1 MQSKLSRRDLL
12 RASAVAGGP
21 LLMGFAPG
29 FWDSLLANHYQREDP
44 FAGGKQ
50 TGTVE
55 FVNEGRVPLDA
66 AQDTELDGRLYTD
79 LSLPGATDA
88 VTLTERF
95 YIRTRASDL
104 LPGPSSWQIRV
115 NGLAGKAVNLE
126 VESLRKLAKPMGLH
140 VMECAGNVR
149 LTRFGLISAG
159 DWAGVRLTDI
169 LKGMKPNSA
178 GTRVLISGFDRY
190 SRESKTSV
198 PGASWVFSLEEIKTA
213 RAFLATELNGQ
224 PLTRD
229 HGAPVRLCVPG
240 WYGCCCIKW
249 VNEIAFVREDA
260 EATSQ
265 MQEYAARTLQKG
277 VPQLAGDYMP
287 AVMEQAAMP
296 VRVEKWS
303 VADRIAY
310 RIVGIAWG
318 GSVPVKTLQIRFNPE
333 EEYVP
338 VDHFSQTQND
348 PWTVWTHAWF
358 PKEPGTYTI
367 RLAVKEPVV
376 QARKLDSGYYARTV
390 EITEI

>member
-1 MQSKLSRRDLL
+1 
-12 RASAVAGGP
+12 
-21 LLMGFAPG
+21 
-29 FWDSLLANHYQREDP
+29 
-44 FAGGKQ
+44 
-50 TGTVE
+50 
-55 FVNEGRVPLDA
+55 
-66 AQDTELDGRLYTD
+66 
-79 LSLPGATDA
+79 
-88 VTLTERF
+88 
-95 YIRTRASDL
+95 
-104 LPGPSSWQIRV
+104 
-115 NGLAGKAVNLE
+115 
-126 VESLRKLAKPMGLH
+126 MGLH